1 MAQLCAAFGSSHSI
15 MLTATREDWLTASGE
30 SDRRMPL
37 FDTSGAPRDY
47 QELLAAAPAD
57 SALRV
62 TPDLAPRPE
71 PSSSADSNAA
81 QKDRI
86 EIRARA
92 ERQRASARHGNA
104 PLVRR

>member
-1 MAQLCAAFGSSHSI
+1 VAALIAVFADCFGNWSVGVNRGAHT
-15 MLTATREDWLTASGE
+15 M
-30 SDRRMPL
+30 DRVAVLVRVVAGLAPQRCWPL
-37 FDTSGAPRDY
+37 MSRTP
-47 QELLAAAPAD
+47 QE
-57 SALRV
+57 RV
-62 TPDLAPRPE
+62 TPDLTPRPE

-92 ERQRASARHGNA
+92 ERQRANARHGNA